1 MKTIVISGAH
11 SSIGKTLFAEE
22 LLHRLDNWS
31 ALKVT
36 VKKGS
41 RCPRREAN
49 CNVCAELKQDFEIV
63 KNKRIISQKGSDS
76 ARLLEAGAKKVIW
89 LKSSSSGLKAGLEKA
104 LVQLKSAEGVVIEGT
119 SVLKYIKP
127 NLAIY
132 LKDKQ
137 TRIRTAARQAQKKAD
152 IIINVDR

>member
-1 MKTIVISGAH
+1 MKTIVIAGTH
-11 SSIGKTLFAEE
+11 SSIGKTSLAEE
-22 LLHRLDNWS
+22 LLQALPNWS

-49 CNVCAELKQDFEIV
+49 CNVCAKLKQDFEIV

-89 LKSSSSGLKAGLEKA
+89 LKSSSSGLKAGLQKA
-104 LVQLKSAEGVVIEGT
+104 LVQLKSAEGVIIEGT

-132 LKDKQ
+132 LKNKQ
-137 TRIRTAARQAQKKAD
+137 ICIRPAARQAEKKAN
-152 IIINVDR
+152 IIIDVNR

>member
-1 MKTIVISGAH
+1 MKTIVIAGTH
-11 SSIGKTLFAEE
+11 SSIGKTSLAEE
-22 LLHRLDNWS
+22 LLQTLPNWS

-36 VKKGS
+36 VKKDS
-41 RCPRREAN
+41 RCPRREAT
-49 CNVCAELKQDFEIV
+49 CNVCAELKQDFEII

-76 ARLLEAGAKKVIW
+76 ARLLEAGAKKVVW
-89 LKSSSSGLKAGLEKA
+89 LKSSSSGLKAGLQKA
-104 LVQLKSAEGVVIEGT
+104 LVQLKSAEGVLIEGT

-137 TRIRTAARQAQKKAD
+137 TRIRTAARQAEKKAD
-152 IIINVDR
+152 IIIDVNR